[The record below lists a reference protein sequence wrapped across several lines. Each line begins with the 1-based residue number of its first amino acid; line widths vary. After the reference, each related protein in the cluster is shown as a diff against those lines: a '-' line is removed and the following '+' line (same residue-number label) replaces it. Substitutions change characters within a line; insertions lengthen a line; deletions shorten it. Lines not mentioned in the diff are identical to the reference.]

1 MDEAI
6 KTRFRVDGMDCA
18 SCASKIDTAVRRMPG
33 VTDVSV
39 SVTAGTMTVTHNAN
53 IDLENIGNKV
63 SALGYETKPI
73 PARKEVLAPASA
85 HVHSPDCNH
94 DHGAHD
100 HSGHDHDHGHNHEN
114 GEPHSHDHDDHGHDH
129 PHAHAADG
137 THDQGTAPAAA
148 PQSDGQAR
156 FRVGGMDCA
165 SCASKIDTAVRRLPG
180 IEDVSVSVTS
190 GTMTVKHTAAADLK
204 GIEKQVSGLGYS
216 VAPIIPTAKLSAS
229 QHSGAHDHAGHSHGS
244 ETSADGVEG
253 LHGHDHGPTEGPWWR
268 SKKGRLTILAGAS
281 LVVAYGIGHLFP
293 AIETYAFIVAMLVG
307 LVPIARRAIMAAR
320 AGTPF
325 SIEMLM
331 TIAAIGALI
340 INATEE
346 AAAVVFLFLVGELL
360 EGVAAGK
367 ARDSIRS
374 LTALVPKTALLEEG
388 GKTREV
394 PAETLA
400 VGSVILVRPGDRI
413 SADGVIVDGESSI
426 DEAPVTGESVPV
438 RKAVND
444 NVFAGTVNGDAALRV
459 RVTAAAEDNTI
470 ARVVRLVEEA
480 QESKAPTERF
490 IDRFSRYYTPGVV
503 LVAALVAIIPP
514 LVAGGSWSEWV
525 YKGLAI
531 LLIGCPCALVISTPA
546 AIAASLSTGA
556 RRGLLM
562 KGGAVLEGLGK
573 LTAIAFDKTGTLTE
587 GKPKVTD
594 IVPFGRGGEEV
605 LRLAAALE
613 AGSSHPL
620 AIAILGKASEDGIEV
635 PSATGSKALGG
646 KGVTAIVDGVEVF
659 LGSPKAAAERVTLPM
674 AHSKKI
680 TALNDEGKT
689 VSVLVVGDVLA
700 GAIAMRDE
708 PRADAVEGL
717 KALTD
722 AGIKTVMLT
731 GDNKRTATAIGAKLG
746 IEVRAE
752 LMPEDKQ
759 RIVGELKKEGFT
771 VGKIGDGINDAPALA
786 AADVGIAMGGG
797 TDVALETADAAVLHG
812 RVGDVALMV
821 DLSKR
826 TMSNIFQNI
835 TIALGLKAVFL
846 VTTVLGITGL
856 WPAILA
862 DTGATVLVTMNALRL
877 LRPIR

>member
-1 MDEAI
+1 MSDSLQ
-6 KTRFRVDGMDCA
+6 TRFRVGGMDCA

-39 SVTAGTMTVTHNAN
+39 SVTAGTMTVKHDETS
-53 IDLENIGNKV
+53 DLDAMAKKLSG
-63 SALGYETKPI
+63 LGYDATAIQAKAGAAE
-73 PARKEVLAPASA
+73 PA
-85 HVHSPDCNH
+85 HIHGPDCSH
-94 DHGAHD
+94 DHD
-100 HSGHDHDHGHNHEN
+100 HSGHDHSG
-114 GEPHSHDHDDHGHDH
+114 HSHDNAGHE
-129 PHAHAADG
+129 PG
-137 THDQGTAPAAA
+137 Q
-148 PQSDGQAR
+148 QSDSVSQPEVGTPGPLEAR

-165 SCASKIDTAVRRLPG
+165 SCAAKIDTAVRR
-180 IEDVSVSVTS
+180 IDDVEDVSVSVTS
-190 GTMTVKHTAAADLK
+190 GTMTVKHGQSADLK
-204 GIEKQVSGLGYS
+204 AIAKQVSGLGYS
-216 VAPIIPTAKLSAS
+216 IVPIVKKATSSS
-229 QHSGAHDHAGHSHGS
+229 QSSLHEGHDHGS
-244 ETSADGVEG
+244 KTGETEVEG
-253 LHGHDHGPTEGPWWR
+253 LHGHDHGPSEGPWWR
-268 SKKGRLTILAGAS
+268 SKKGRLTIMAGAA
-281 LVVAYGIGHLFP
+281 LVLAYGVGHLFP
-293 AIETYAFIVAMLVG
+293 SIERYAFIVAMMVG
-307 LVPIARRAIMAAR
+307 LVPIARRAFMAAR

-331 TIAAIGALI
+331 TIAAVGALI
-340 INATEE
+340 IDATEE
-346 AAAVVFLFLVGELL
+346 AAAVVFLFLIGELL

-367 ARDSIRS
+367 ARDSIKS

-400 VGSVILVRPGDRI
+400 VGSIILVRPGDRI
-413 SADGVIVDGESSI
+413 SADGVIVAGESSI

-438 RKAVND
+438 RKVIDD

-459 RVTAAAEDNTI
+459 RVTAAAADNTI

-503 LVAALVAIIPP
+503 VVAALVAVIPP
-514 LVAGGSWSEWV
+514 LLGGGDWSEWI
-525 YKGLAI
+525 YKGLAV

-546 AIAASLSTGA
+546 AIAASLSSGA
-556 RRGLLM
+556 RRGLLL

-594 IVPFGRGGEEV
+594 IVPFGRKVDEI
-605 LRLAAALE
+605 LRFAAALE
-613 AGSSHPL
+613 MGSSHPL
-620 AIAILGKASEDGIEV
+620 ALAILDKANEDGIEA
-635 PSATGSKALGG
+635 PPATDAKALGG
-646 KGVTAIVDGVEVF
+646 KGVTALIDGVEVF
-659 LGSPKAAAERVTLPM
+659 LGSPKAAAERATIPM
-674 AHSKKI
+674 AHSKTI
-680 TALNDEGKT
+680 TSLNDEGKT
-689 VSVLVVGDVLA
+689 VSVLVIGTVLA

-708 PRADAVEGL
+708 PRADAVAGL

-731 GDNKRTATAIGAKLG
+731 GDNKRTATAIGAQLG

-759 RIVGELKKEGFT
+759 RIVGELKKEGFV
-771 VGKIGDGINDAPALA
+771 VGKVGDGINDAPALA

-826 TMSNIFQNI
+826 TMRNIFQNI
-835 TIALGLKAVFL
+835 TLALGLKAVFL
-846 VTTVLGITGL
+846 VTTIIGVTGL